1 MKNNI
6 KKAHVKFQEDLLYF
20 QYFMLILSLAQ
31 ISDYHHLSVDS
42 SFIIIVS
49 SFETITNFV

>member
-1 MKNNI
+1 MKNNL

-31 ISDYHHLSVDS
+31 ISVHIYS
-42 SFIIIVS
+42 
-49 SFETITNFV
+49 